1 MTTTVPAVYAFPE
14 LSGVAS
20 AVADHVIAAQNAS
33 LKHVKPH
40 AKSSLPNPAHRRF
53 KIGLSGGS
61 LISVLEEGLLQRS
74 DVQWDKW

>member
-14 LSGVAS
+14 FSGVAA
-20 AVADHVIAAQNAS
+20 AVADHVVAAQNAALTPS
-33 LKHVKPH
+33 RAGSAPK
-40 AKSSLPNPAHRRF
+40 RF

-61 LISVLEEGLLQRS
+61 LIPVLQEGLMARD

>member
-14 LSGVAS
+14 FSEVAA
-20 AVADHVIAAQNAS
+20 AVADHVIAAQNATLAPPS
-33 LKHVKPH
+33 KPK
-40 AKSSLPNPAHRRF
+40 ATANPNKRF

-61 LISVLEEGLLQRS
+61 LISVLQEGLLARP